1 MRQQTNVSRVGQ
13 THLSPALVYN
23 VVVRV
28 DINKRTNDVRQRR
41 DAAIDEIQSTE
52 SRGRLVL
59 RPMYTHKHTQHAT
72 CMRPRS
78 FVQ

>member
-28 DINKRTNDVRQRR
+28 DINKRTNNVRHYQ
-41 DAAIDEIQSTE
+41 
-52 SRGRLVL
+52 
-59 RPMYTHKHTQHAT
+59 
-72 CMRPRS
+72 
-78 FVQ
+78 